1 MIKVWDP
8 VVRFFHWGLAACFV
22 LAWLTAEEA
31 TGIHIWLGY
40 AVAAL
45 VAIRVIWG
53 LVGTRYA
60 RFSQFVRGP
69 GAVVGYLGDMVTG
82 RERRHIG
89 HNPAGAAMVVAL
101 LLTLSG
107 TAVTGWMMADPARQA
122 WMPSIASPAFA
133 DDDEGFEGGGEG
145 GLEGV
150 HEALATMALAL
161 VGLHLG
167 GVALAS
173 MRHRENLARAMVT
186 GSKRPAAG
194 EDID

>member
-8 VVRFFHWGLAACFV
+8 VVRFFHWGLAACFA
-22 LAWLTAEEA
+22 LAWLTAEES
-31 TGIHIWLGY
+31 TGVHIWLGY

-45 VAIRVIWG
+45 VAIRLIWG
-53 LVGTRYA
+53 LIGSRYA

-69 GAVVGYLGDMVTG
+69 GAVLGYLRAMLTG

-101 LLTLSG
+101 LLTLWG
-107 TAVTGWMMADPARQA
+107 TALTGWMMADPARQS
-122 WMPSIASPAFA
+122 WLPSIATPAFA
-133 DDDEGFEGGGEG
+133 DDDEGHERGGEG
-145 GLEGV
+145 GLEEV
-150 HEALATMALAL
+150 HEALATLALVL

-173 MRHRENLARAMVT
+173 VRHRENLARAMVT
-186 GSKRPAAG
+186 GTKRPAAAG
-194 EDID
+194 DID